1 MGGKILSIIC
11 TMTSQKITHVLDTHL
26 SAIQCILTRPPHCEK
41 AVQSKQTQIK
51 LRRTGENGLV
61 WSPSLWLHT
70 RELGRGNRRVS
81 AGKSCHGHGI

>member
-1 MGGKILSIIC
+1 M
-11 TMTSQKITHVLDTHL
+11 LDTHL

-70 RELGRGNRRVS
+70 RELGRGTGGFQLERVVMDTGYENLQMS
-81 AGKSCHGHGI
+81 SK